1 MKSNLVMCR
10 TCDAVGFCQPFT
22 LHTDQDM
29 DRDVTT
35 GQCDECLESVGPDDY
50 CVIPE
55 EDNRTGID
63 D

>member
-1 MKSNLVMCR
+1 MCR
-10 TCDAVGFCQPFT
+10 TCDVVGFCQPFT
-22 LHTDQDM
+22 LHTDQDL
-29 DRDVTT
+29 DQDVTT
-35 GQCDECLESVGPDDY
+35 GQCDECLASVGPDDY